1 MYLRKGASAGSYQS
15 GSMKSNDLDQ
25 ELIMKGNT
33 MNSFSSLWLPLLLGV
48 VVALIVFATIGGKS
62 LPLINSPK
70 AALIALLVVGMAM
83 CTGGIGQVGASG
95 KWTSPLA
102 IIGIL
107 LGILILVIIIAGLAG
122 WKLPLITGQVQAV
135 VAVGLLIVVKFLI
148 GTTGYFFHWL

>member
-1 MYLRKGASAGSYQS
+1 
-15 GSMKSNDLDQ
+15 
-25 ELIMKGNT
+25 MKGNV
-33 MNSFSSLWLPLLLGV
+33 MNSFTSVWFPLVLGV
-48 VVALIVFATIGGKS
+48 VVAIIVFTTIAGKP

-70 AALIALLVVGMAM
+70 ASLIALLVVGMAM

-122 WKLPLITGQVQAV
+122 WKLPLITGQIQAV
-135 VAVGLLIVVKFLI
+135 VAVGLLIAVKFLI
-148 GTTGYFFHWL
+148 GTFSYFFHWL